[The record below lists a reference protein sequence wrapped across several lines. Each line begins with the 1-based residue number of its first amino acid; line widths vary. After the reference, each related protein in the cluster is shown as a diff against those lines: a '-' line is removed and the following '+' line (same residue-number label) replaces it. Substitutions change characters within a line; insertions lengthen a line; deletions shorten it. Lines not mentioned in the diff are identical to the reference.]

1 MRLSVRSLFYVFF
14 FILHLIIN
22 EFFFNYLQ
30 LNKLSNSYFF
40 YFGAV
45 SIQLLEKNSDS
56 VLNEFGSV
64 LFEKNAV
71 RFVYRSYLLLM

>member
-1 MRLSVRSLFYVFF
+1 VRLSVRSLFYVFF

-40 YFGAV
+40 ILVRFLF
-45 SIQLLEKNSDS
+45 SFWKKNSDS

-64 LFEKNAV
+64 PFEKKRGSV
-71 RFVYRSYLLLM
+71 RIS